1 MTMSR
6 GGRVMLIGVALL
18 AGLVVVFAF
27 QNLDRVTVRFLA
39 WDVQTGVA
47 LVAFVPFLAGLLTGM
62 VAQAVRDR
70 RRPKTRSSP
79 TGGTQPPPASPAK

>member
-1 MTMSR
+1 MAMSR
-6 GGRVMLIGVALL
+6 GGRAMLVSVAVL

-39 WDVQTGVA
+39 WDFETGVA

-62 VAQAVRDR
+62 VAQAARSR
-70 RRPKTRSSP
+70 KRPRAESPP
-79 TGGTQPPPASPAK
+79 TGGTKPPPPSPR